1 MPVNELSMANELAG
15 YLLLILA
22 GCVAGMVDV
31 MAGGGSFLTLPLLI
45 FMGLPAVVA
54 NGTNRVGI
62 VVQSLGAVWGFHRH
76 GLVDWGSFRWAAV
89 PATVGCIVGAYGA
102 LATSDQAFKKIL
114 AVMMIVMTGW
124 ILWDPI
130 RRWHETHADPPRV
143 SNVIIGCGFLVAGFF
158 GGYIQAGVGFL
169 LLAVTTLAGLDL
181 VKGNAVKVL
190 TVLSFASVGLAIFAV
205 EGAVQWPM
213 GLALAVG
220 RFVGG
225 LLGVRLVV
233 LKGHEWVKGVVTA
246 AMLACAVKLW
256 FGG

>member
-1 MPVNELSMANELAG
+1 MPVNELGMTNDLAG
-15 YLLLILA
+15 YLFLVLA
-22 GCVAGMVDV
+22 GGVAGTVDV

-45 FMGLPAVVA
+45 FMGLPAAAA

-76 GLVDWGSFRWAAV
+76 GLMDWSSLKWAAV
-89 PATVGCIVGAYGA
+89 PATGGCILGAYAA
-102 LATSDQAFKKIL
+102 LGTSETAFKKIL
-114 AVMMIVMTGW
+114 AVMMIVMTVW

-130 RRWHETHADPPRV
+130 RRWHETHAAPPSV
-143 SNVIIGCGFLVAGFF
+143 SNVVIALGFLVAGFF

-205 EGAVQWPM
+205 EGAVQWTM
-213 GLALAVG
+213 GLALAAG

-233 LKGHEWVKGVVTA
+233 AKGHAWVKGVVTV